1 MNEKHIQQVLEIE
14 KQAQE
19 IQEKAKRESQEIP
32 VKAEQEAQVLIAKAK
47 SDAQEEARK
56 MIADIQATGMAAQT
70 AADLASNNSETEAKA
85 KANFDKAVAFVLERV
100 IGRA

>member
-19 IQEKAKRESQEIP
+19 VQDKAKRESQEIP
-32 VKAEQEAQVLIAKAK
+32 VKAEQEAQALIAKVK
-47 SDAQEEARK
+47 SDAQAEARK
-56 MIADIQATGMAAQT
+56 MIADVQAAGASAQT
-70 AADLASNNSETEAKA
+70 AAELASNTGEIEV